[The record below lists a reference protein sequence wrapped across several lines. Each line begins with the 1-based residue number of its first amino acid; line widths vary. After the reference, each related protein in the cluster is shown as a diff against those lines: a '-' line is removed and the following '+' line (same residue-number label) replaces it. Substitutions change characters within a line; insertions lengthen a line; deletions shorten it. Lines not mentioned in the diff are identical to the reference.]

1 MGKHGNRLFGKTKTG
16 ACFYSGRDRLKQGK
30 VKQLSRVVFFFFSLI
45 DLMTSSEEREVGQ
58 SREKEGSSP
67 TVGKQSNA
75 IVACRGS
82 EWSLIVRDSFERTMT
97 NGLNK

>member
-1 MGKHGNRLFGKTKTG
+1 MF
-16 ACFYSGRDRLKQGK
+16 
-30 VKQLSRVVFFFFSLI
+30 FFFFSNRSD
-45 DLMTSSEEREVGQ
+45 DLFRRERGRSKQREGRELPD
-58 SREKEGSSP
+58 SREAE
-67 TVGKQSNA
+67 SNA

>member
-1 MGKHGNRLFGKTKTG
+1 
-16 ACFYSGRDRLKQGK
+16 
-30 VKQLSRVVFFFFSLI
+30 
-45 DLMTSSEEREVGQ
+45 MTSSEEREVGQ
-58 SREKEGSSP
+58 SREKEGSSQ